1 MRSLFIYSKTLAMR
15 LRVRRVVWA
24 VYCSLLLGEQL
35 QRLYHQYTHLVI
47 MPLNNFQKQSRPVLH
62 WFSKDLQ
69 QIPFVI
75 KVQQNLKLL

>member
-1 MRSLFIYSKTLAMR
+1 MRPLFSYSKTLVMR
-15 LRVRRVVWA
+15 LRVSRVAWA
-24 VYCSLLLGEQL
+24 VYCSLLLGEQQQKL
-35 QRLYHQYTHLVI
+35 CHQYTHLVI

-75 KVQQNLKLL
+75 KVHQYLKLL